1 MVNSDYYWYK
11 YGGFHGGTPNWMVY
25 TGRADSNGSPFM
37 ETPIWSMSVWKYDQ
51 HHGTSQDSP
60 QEKLRQKTLANG
72 SKTNPIKNHKSSKSS
87 NRWCS
92 IHGMTTDDLS
102 KFIVKHWLNH
112 PQKVGKEV
120 PHGFPRLGQ
129 LKEGQGQGVV
139 LETRSS
145 WSAAAAAEDEPK
157 KRVSNGGTPKMVGL
171 FCGKSHSRNGW

>member
-1 MVNSDYYWYK
+1 MGVPQTGWYIREEPIQMDPRLWK
-11 YGGFHGGTPNWMVY
+11 PPYDPWACENMTNTTEQARTVHKKNWDRKPWQMAPN
-25 TGRADSNGSPFM
+25 
-37 ETPIWSMSVWKYDQ
+37 
-51 HHGTSQDSP
+51 
-60 QEKLRQKTLANG
+60 
-72 SKTNPIKNHKSSKSS
+72 TNPIKNHKSSKSS

-92 IHGMTTDDLS
+92 IHGMTTVDLS

-112 PQKVGKEV
+112 PQKLAKRS
-120 PHGFPRLGQ
+120 PMDSLAWGQ